1 MAEAT
6 TGLARLTRKG
16 STVEAQLTRRL
27 PQPPAAVWRM
37 LIDPEQL
44 AQWVAPG
51 RIEPRV
57 DGKVRLDFADSGT
70 VIDSKVTEFDDGR
83 LVAFSWS
90 APGEPRR
97 PVRWEVTPEGD
108 GARLTI
114 TLDVPSSDD
123 PARTC
128 AGWEAH
134 LEMLDAALAGAPIK
148 FPFESFQAV
157 REAYKI
163 KVAGL

>member
-1 MAEAT
+1 MPDHEP
-6 TGLARLTRKG
+6 GLAELTRKG
-16 STVEAQLTRRL
+16 SALEAQLTRRL
-27 PQPPAAVWRM
+27 GKPPAAVWQM
-37 LIDPEQL
+37 LIDPSKL

-57 DGKVRLDFADSGT
+57 DGKVLFDFADSGT
-70 VIDSKVTEFDDGR
+70 VIDSKVTEFEDGR

-90 APGEPRR
+90 APGEPTR
-97 PVRWEVTPEGD
+97 PVRWEVSPEAA
-108 GARLTI
+108 GARLRL
-114 TLDVPSSDD
+114 TLHVPSSDD
-123 PARTC
+123 AARTC

-134 LEMLDAALAGAPIK
+134 LEMLEAALAGVPIK

-163 KVAGL
+163 KVAAL